1 LTFETTVKR
10 MTISRHGSQTNA
22 LLDFGVISLEHRG
35 HVMPAKG
42 RQSAAVSEWPAS
54 RSVVLIAVT
63 IDLIRNLA
71 LALILV
77 LIAQGSVDERCKKDE
92 GADEINDFHCVLP
105 MRVP

>member
-1 LTFETTVKR
+1 

-22 LLDFGVISLEHRG
+22 LLDFGVISLQHRG

-42 RQSAAVSEWPAS
+42 RQSAAVWPAL

-63 IDLIRNLA
+63 NDLIRNLA

-77 LIAQGSVDERCKKDE
+77 AIAQGSVDERCKKDE
-92 GADEINDFHCVLP
+92 GADDINDLHCVLA